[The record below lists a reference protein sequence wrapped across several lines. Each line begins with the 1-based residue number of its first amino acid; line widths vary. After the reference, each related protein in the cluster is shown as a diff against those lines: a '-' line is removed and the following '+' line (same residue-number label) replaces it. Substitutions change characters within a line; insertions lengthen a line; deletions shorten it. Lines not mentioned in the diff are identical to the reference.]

1 LLHCKLNTVVKI
13 DVKIDEPAWDKSRL
27 VFKKII
33 NIYNLEEKVFY
44 NLFFLSVL
52 LFSFVW
58 VKAEAAAETPVP
70 EIGISKAISAPVID
84 GKLTDEAWK
93 TSVQT
98 GDFMQSD
105 GEKTVEQKTIA
116 YISYDDNNLYIAFKC
131 FDAGLKDLVAEQ
143 AQRDGPLWED
153 DSVEVFLD
161 PANEQ
166 KDFYHI
172 IINPKGAIY
181 DQIVFGHCVFNN
193 NWNCNFKVKTSIEKD
208 CWVAEMAIPFS
219 NFTFINKNSFR
230 LNLFR
235 AKAEPY
241 ESTCWSPTYG
251 SPHNPSRF
259 GVLKGIQLSSAV
271 TARDFFFGRN
281 YILSDKIE
289 TEMENT
295 SDEDKTLTAKLE
307 IIDSEKNITK
317 TDKQFIIKKKSSE
330 IISMDYKLKNDGQ
343 YTLKFSV
350 EDPVTNTKVF
360 DRTQDF
366 YITPRPDFNQFD
378 PEMFTNMKKRKIPII
393 DAHSHI
399 NPNSADTL
407 IKGMDRVGIKMMVDL
422 GKGSAYEKQLNKIDE
437 FKKKYPGRFISFVR
451 IDFKNIEEP
460 DFSEKTIKF
469 LDEAVKKG
477 ALGVKIH
484 QAAFMSR
491 KDKFGKRIPMDD
503 ARIDP
508 IWIKIGQLG
517 IPILIHAGDPDSFW
531 RKDGVHDKSGVPEKE
546 SLMRELENIVSKNP
560 KTIFIS
566 AHMGDK
572 PENLV
577 YLYYML
583 DTYPNYYVDSSAR
596 LGEMS
601 QFPNVQELKDF
612 FVKYQDRILYGTD
625 QEDGHD
631 ADEMVVFQNRFRLF
645 YETNTRNIPLAL
657 YNDAEGKYYYGKG
670 CYLADGLDLPKEV
683 LEKMYYKNAMKLIFK
698 K

>member
-1 LLHCKLNTVVKI
+1 EISVSKIVV
-13 DVKIDEPAWDKSRL
+13 
-27 VFKKII
+27 
-33 NIYNLEEKVFY
+33 
-44 NLFFLSVL
+44 
-52 LFSFVW
+52 
-58 VKAEAAAETPVP
+58 
-70 EIGISKAISAPVID
+70 APVID
-84 GKLTDEAWK
+84 GKLTDAAWK
-93 TSVQT
+93 TAMQT
-98 GDFMQSD
+98 GDFVQAD
-105 GEKTVEQKTIA
+105 GNKTVEQKTSA
-116 YISYDDNNLYIAFKC
+116 YICYDDNKLYIAFKC
-131 FDAGLKDLVAEQ
+131 FDTGLKDLVAEQ
-143 AQRDGPLWED
+143 TERDGPLWED

-161 PANEQ
+161 PTAEQ

-172 IINPKGAIY
+172 IINQEGIIY
-181 DQIVFGHCVFNN
+181 DQIVIGRCIFNN
-193 NWNCNFKVKTSIEKD
+193 NWNCNFEVKTSVEND
-208 CWVAEMAIPFS
+208 GWVVEMAIPFS
-219 NFTFINKNSFR
+219 NFIFNSKDSFR

-251 SPHNPSRF
+251 SPHNPARF
-259 GVLKGIQLSSAV
+259 GVLKGIQLQNKV
-271 TARDFFFGRN
+271 TARDFSFGRN
-281 YILSDKIE
+281 YILSDKVE
-289 TEMENT
+289 TEIENAGN
-295 SDEDKTLTAKLE
+295 EDKTLTAKLE
-307 IIDSEKNITK
+307 IIDSEKNSVK
-317 TDKQFIIKKKSSE
+317 SDKQIVIKENSREKV
-330 IISMDYKLKNDGQ
+330 SMDYQLKKDGQ
-343 YTLKFSV
+343 YVLKFTV
-350 EDPVTNTKVF
+350 EDPATKIKVY
-360 DRTQDF
+360 DRAQEF

-378 PEMFTNMKKRKIPII
+378 SELLTSMKKSEIPII

-399 NPNSADTL
+399 NPDSADTL
-407 IKGMDRVGIKMMVDL
+407 VKGMDKVGIKMMVDL
-422 GKGSAYEKQLNKIDE
+422 GKGSSYEKQLIKIEE

-460 DFSEKTIKF
+460 DFAEKTIKF

-484 QAAFMSR
+484 QAAFMTR
-491 KDKFGKRIPMDD
+491 KDKAGKRIPMDD

-508 IWIKIGQLG
+508 VWAKIGQLC

-531 RKDGVHDKSGVPEKE
+531 RKGGVHDKSGVPEKE
-546 SLMRELENIVSKNP
+546 ALMRELENIVSKNP

-583 DTYPNYYVDSSAR
+583 DTYPNYYIDSSAR

-625 QEDGHD
+625 QEDGQD

-645 YETNTRNIPLAL
+645 YETSTRNIPLAL

-670 CYLADGLDLPKEV
+670 CWLADGLALPKEV
-683 LEKMYYKNAMKLIFK
+683 LEKMYYKNAMKLIFRK
-698 K
+698 